1 MSDIKQWLRVVT
13 ESDFNNDSTYQSG
26 KVVLQISLDDGDY
39 ESLVNIESRAKN
51 LDVTGIVSHIIQEYE
66 QAVSAQKSGLNK
78 E

>member
-1 MSDIKQWLRVVT
+1 MSEIKQWLRVVT

-26 KVVLQISLDDGDY
+26 KVVLQITLDNGDY

-66 QAVSAQKSGLNK
+66 QAVSAQKSGSNTA
-78 E
+78 

>member
-26 KVVLQISLDDGDY
+26 KVMLQISLDDGDY